1 MYKRRVYSVIDI
13 LGDIGGL
20 KEALRLVAIL
30 LIGSYAKISK
40 ETTMISHNF
49 QYIEKGKFLDT
60 EAVFDKLESQSS
72 RITEDQN
79 WASLD
84 LRSNFKFSFC

>member
-20 KEALRLVAIL
+20 KEALRLVAVL
-30 LIGSYAKISK
+30 LIGSYAKGRK
-40 ETTMISHNF
+40 ETTMISQNF
-49 QYIEKGKFLDT
+49 QYIKKGKVLDT
-60 EAVFDKLESQSS
+60 ESN
-72 RITEDQN
+72 ITKDQD